1 MSREN
6 VDYVRRS
13 QEAWNGGDISTFLA
27 AAPADVEWVIAEEN
41 PNART
46 LRGPEEIAAY
56 LSDWASTMPG
66 LRFEV
71 AEYVDAGDAVVSLGT
86 VTGRA
91 GGGGPEISVQLATV
105 TYFNRGIPVRVE
117 EYLDP
122 KRAREAAGL
131 GD

>member
-6 VDYVRRS
+6 VDHVRRS
-13 QEAWNGGDISTFLA
+13 QEAWNDGDVSAFLA
-27 AAPADVEWVIAEEN
+27 AASADVEWVIAEEN

-46 LRGPEEIAAY
+46 LRGLEEIAAY
-56 LSDWASTMPG
+56 LSDWATTMPG

-86 VTGRA
+86 VTGRPRED
-91 GGGGPEISVQLATV
+91 GPEISVRLATV
-105 TYFNRGIPVRVE
+105 TYFHRGIPVRVE